1 MHYNLFKVEPK
12 EALELMCHTSTRQNG
27 GTVYTIS
34 DQRYPEYNGRQI
46 FVFLHY
52 GKNKIEWLA
61 GHNETM
67 HFS

>member
-1 MHYNLFKVEPK
+1 MKPQ
-12 EALELMCHTSTRQNG
+12 EALELMCHTSQRMNG

-34 DQRYPEYNGRQI
+34 DQRYPEYNGREI

-52 GKNKIEWLA
+52 GKMRAEWLA